1 MRQRFWGWVIA
12 LAVLTHDVADGVN
25 TVSLSLA
32 ARSEAAARRWLVL
45 NGVAP
50 MLGVII
56 GLAISIP
63 STMLAPLM
71 ALFAGI
77 FLYIGACELVPRSQS
92 LDPRL
97 RTGLGTIAG
106 IVLMLAWMNRES
118 FDETVRTGRAVYF
131 SRSRKKLWLKGES
144 SGETFRLV
152 ELLIDCDQDCL
163 LARVKAEGSGK
174 ACHTGRRSCFYRAVS
189 SGHLKMV

>member
-1 MRQRFWGWVIA
+1 LHSLMDGLGIGVAFQIDTAAGWMIA

-45 NGVAP
+45 NGLAP
-50 MLGVII
+50 MLGVVI
-56 GLAISIP
+56 GLAITIP

-97 RTGLGTIAG
+97 RTGMGTLAG
-106 IVLMLAWMNRES
+106 IVLMLAVTH
-118 FDETVRTGRAVYF
+118 FA
-131 SRSRKKLWLKGES
+131 
-144 SGETFRLV
+144 
-152 ELLIDCDQDCL
+152 
-163 LARVKAEGSGK
+163 
-174 ACHTGRRSCFYRAVS
+174 H
-189 SGHLKMV
+189 